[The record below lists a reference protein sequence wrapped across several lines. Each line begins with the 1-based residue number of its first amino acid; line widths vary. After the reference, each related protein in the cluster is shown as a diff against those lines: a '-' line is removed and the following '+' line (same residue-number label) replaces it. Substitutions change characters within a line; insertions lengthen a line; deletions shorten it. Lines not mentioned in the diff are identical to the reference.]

1 MTKNSTPFQFIS
13 NLAAGA
19 VSEFI
24 NGALNTA
31 GDAADC
37 ATCLKKGHYRNA
49 TGIAAGCA
57 GLIAR
62 GAIELIRNS
71 AVVTAAC
78 CDALLSEEPHASKEN
93 EIGSRPTKRSSTGAL
108 ASDKPSETGEYF

>member
-31 GDAADC
+31 GDATDC
-37 ATCLKKGHYRNA
+37 ATCLKKGHCRNVA
-49 TGIAAGCA
+49 GIV
-57 GLIAR
+57 R
-62 GAIELIRNS
+62 GTVELIRNS

-78 CDALLSEEPHASKEN
+78 CDALLSEEPHAS
-93 EIGSRPTKRSSTGAL
+93 SRI
-108 ASDKPSETGEYF
+108 